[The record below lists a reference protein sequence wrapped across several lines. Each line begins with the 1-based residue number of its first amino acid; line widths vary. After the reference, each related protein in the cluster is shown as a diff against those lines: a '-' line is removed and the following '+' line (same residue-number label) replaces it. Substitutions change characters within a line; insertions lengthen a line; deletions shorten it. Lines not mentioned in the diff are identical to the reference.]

1 MNVFISIVIGVI
13 ILCILWALG
22 IVQEFLFMIFFPSII
37 GLISGLIG
45 LFWGNFNGG
54 WDVGVII
61 GIILYVIYCITR
73 IINPETSITITGYS
87 DNTIT
92 KEEDDTNGRARGIA
106 GIVVFIAA
114 TIYYLVQNS

>member
-22 IVQEFLFMIFFPSII
+22 IVQEFLFMVFFPSVI

-61 GIILYVIYCITR
+61 GVILYVIYCIT
-73 IINPETSITITGYS
+73 ETSITITGYS

>member
-1 MNVFISIVIGVI
+1 MHFMGIRHRARISFHGLFSIV
-13 ILCILWALG
+13 
-22 IVQEFLFMIFFPSII
+22 I

-61 GIILYVIYCITR
+61 GVILYVIYCITR
-73 IINPETSITITGYS
+73 IIDPETPITITGYS

-114 TIYYLVQNS
+114 TIYYLVQN